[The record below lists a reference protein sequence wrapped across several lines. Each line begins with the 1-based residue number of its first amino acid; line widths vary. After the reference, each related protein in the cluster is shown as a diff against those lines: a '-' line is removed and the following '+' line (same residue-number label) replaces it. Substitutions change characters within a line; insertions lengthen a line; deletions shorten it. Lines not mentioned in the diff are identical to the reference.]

1 VRIYIS
7 RSSNFQFKVLSLQEK
22 TRWRFQKM
30 AKICSLLALLSALN
44 NASPTC
50 ARTLLG
56 TNFGNPAN
64 ATYDYVVV
72 GGGTAG
78 LAIAARLAEDE
89 RNSVAVIE
97 AGSFYELS
105 TGNISQIPAF
115 AAFWAGK
122 DLNDTNPTVDW
133 GLKTVPQPVSIPPGS

>member
-1 VRIYIS
+1 
-7 RSSNFQFKVLSLQEK
+7 
-22 TRWRFQKM
+22 M

-44 NASPTC
+44 NAC

-133 GLKTVPQPVSIPPGS
+133 GLKTVPQPVSITSRR

>member
-1 VRIYIS
+1 
-7 RSSNFQFKVLSLQEK
+7 
-22 TRWRFQKM
+22 M
-30 AKICSLLALLSALN
+30 AKICSLLSLLSVLLAPI

-133 GLKTVPQPVSIPPGS
+133 GLKTVPQPVSIPRELIARAKLRTMSSL